1 MSSPAG
7 ESVCS
12 PRYVTLEENA
22 VGDKGIKPV
31 LCNMLPQVK
40 YIPRGGTKQ
49 SAQLH
54 FLLITT
60 LSYRSGVSPHPK
72 QTTTARCRVKNSPW
86 RKESPSRPSRLHY
99 SQYMSLAPV
108 LKLLIKAAH
117 SGPRMG
123 IPHGFMVLSHH
134 EIETCQWHDNHP
146 GWFDSIIAGSHSVYR
161 QIT

>member
-1 MSSPAG
+1 M
-7 ESVCS
+7 
-12 PRYVTLEENA
+12 
-22 VGDKGIKPV
+22 GDKGIKPV

-40 YIPRGGTKQ
+40 YFPRGGTKQ

-72 QTTTARCRVKNSPW
+72 QTTTARCRVKNPPR
-86 RKESPSRPSRLHY
+86 RKESPSRPSWLHY
-99 SQYMSLAPV
+99 SQYMSLGPV

-123 IPHGFMVLSHH
+123 VSPPPPKLAALSHQVAQSAMTLVQFQGAVSRH
-134 EIETCQWHDNHP
+134 TR
-146 GWFDSIIAGSHSVYR
+146 GF
-161 QIT
+161 

>member
-1 MSSPAG
+1 M
-7 ESVCS
+7 
-12 PRYVTLEENA
+12 
-22 VGDKGIKPV
+22 GDKGIKPV

-49 SAQLH
+49 LAQLH

-60 LSYRSGVSPHPK
+60 LSYHSGVSPHPK

-123 IPHGFMVLSHH
+123 VPPTPSEISSTFTSGGSECNDTSPVSGSSLQTH
-134 EIETCQWHDNHP
+134 ER
-146 GWFDSIIAGSHSVYR
+146 FLAL
-161 QIT
+161 